1 MSYKYLYG
9 FTNEA
14 SYDFSKAIYFG
25 KQDRNS
31 DSLVRIPEHYR
42 VKDSNHEQL
51 KAAKYV
57 IFTRVDLDADLSD
70 LEAYFIQT
78 YKPELNTVY
87 NEENNSNVKLNNT
100 EWEHVKTFAEKL
112 EWYLTWN
119 DYSYLKDLTQT
130 INRIQEKNK
139 IIEDATY
146 VFNSKEELLDMPCKE
161 AVAIIKNNEAAIMP
175 EVKNTLLYSPYYVAA
190 DEENVYVDSSKRSIY
205 WHGRD
210 QCSLTLP
217 YQKILT
223 PHYIPEI
230 KLSTLQIVTATKE
243 HFSDEFT
250 LLDTEEEFRNN
261 LLELWFTLLYYLSK
275 ELVEKE
281 PSFTKDFTFEIITQG
296 LDYFAN
302 YNGGFNS
309 TNWNTIRL
317 ISDLFYSHQYERT
330 IPIWQFEHLYNYAE
344 IIEKYKTNKL
354 TEYIANNSDYFVNNR
369 EEEYLDA
376 SFTVEEWFQQNCN

>member
-281 PSFTKDFTFEIITQG
+281 PSFTKDLTFEIITQG